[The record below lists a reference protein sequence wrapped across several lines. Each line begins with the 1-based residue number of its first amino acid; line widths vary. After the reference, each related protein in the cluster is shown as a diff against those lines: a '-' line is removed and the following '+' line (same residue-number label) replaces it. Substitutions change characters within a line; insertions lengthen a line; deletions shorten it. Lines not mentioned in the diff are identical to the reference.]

1 MKRMKYLF
9 CLAGTILLLCILSP
23 TVIKASMPSEIQAEF
38 SKALE
43 EQLKTTINYY
53 YENSG
58 TIIDSMHMP
67 KANIMKILETDDPD
81 TPENEEKIEEYQADI
96 AVAFVEFEQQRDTIF
111 FFKKTEM
118 YYYDLENEEFLT
130 ASNVFLNEEVKD
142 FFNSYVKDL
151 GKHIT
156 PMSVVITIGAIMVS
170 ILLIPLLIMIFHHK
184 GGSSPHVTSMENTFR
199 G

>member
-96 AVAFVEFEQQRDTIF
+96 VAAFVEFEQQRDTIF

-142 FFNSYVKDL
+142 FFNSYVKEL

-156 PMSVVITIGAIMVS
+156 PMSVVITIGVIMVS
-170 ILLIPLLIMIFHHK
+170 ILFIPLLIMIFHHK
-184 GGSSPHVTSMENTFR
+184 GGSNPHATSMENTFR

>member
-96 AVAFVEFEQQRDTIF
+96 VAAFVEFEQQRDTIF

-156 PMSVVITIGAIMVS
+156 PMSVVITIGVIMVS
-170 ILLIPLLIMIFHHK
+170 ILFIPLLIMIFHHK
-184 GGSSPHVTSMENTFR
+184 GGSNPHATSMENTFR